1 MQETQRFLLNPLQ
14 LSWMEGGADK
24 RKRREQWCFHRKKVV
39 GNRGDL
45 ENSEKG
51 VQGQREQRPR
61 VGQAA
66 VATAGYVAVSR
77 GLPSRGPVRVQ

>member
-1 MQETQRFLLNPLQ
+1 M
-14 LSWMEGGADK
+14 
-24 RKRREQWCFHRKKVV
+24 V